1 MYRHRRG
8 NWLRGLLLFMAVTAA
23 VMVAGL
29 AVNAHFSPP
38 QKPQALP
45 PADLPTPPWDVTA
58 SPSASPAA
66 ASEPTP
72 ASVPAL
78 AGPVQ
83 VVQGAQLVNGVYL
96 GFPHSTLGAVSA
108 ADEFA
113 TLVVSTLD
121 PDRSAAVM
129 RLVADPSYADG
140 PQQAAQGT
148 VNDRKALGLPAG
160 GPVPPGYS
168 FDLVAEEYQV
178 QDAAPDAVTVLL
190 LSDFISAT
198 PAQGSTI
205 GIGVFPVALHW
216 SAGDWKVLP
225 APGKDYA
232 GLAAEPGSPQAA
244 SLGWQ
249 DLEA

>member
-8 NWLRGLLLFMAVTAA
+8 RWLRGLLLFMGITVL

-45 PADLPTPPWDVTA
+45 PAELPTPPWDVTA
-58 SPSASPAA
+58 SPSPSPAIT
-66 ASEPTP
+66 SQPTP
-72 ASVPAL
+72 APAL
-78 AGPVQ
+78 TGPVR
-83 VVQGAQLVNGVYL
+83 VVQGSELVNGIWL
-96 GFPHSTLGAVSA
+96 GFPHSALGAVSA

-121 PDRSAAVM
+121 PDRAAAVM
-129 RLVADPSYADG
+129 RLVADPSYAAG

-148 VNDRKALGLPAG
+148 VSDRRALGLPAS

-178 QDAAPDAVTVLL
+178 IDPAPDTVTVLL
-190 LSDFISAT
+190 LSDFISTT
-198 PAQGSTI
+198 PAQGSTT
-205 GIGVFPVALHW
+205 GIGVFPVTLHW
-216 SAGDWKVLP
+216 SAGDWKILP
-225 APGKDYA
+225 APPRSYA